1 MKDIGNHVKT
11 EIINFL
17 VEKYCY
23 DFLVEKYCYV
33 FKYVYFYS
41 VNLE

>member
-1 MKDIGNHVKT
+1 MKDVGNYVKI
-11 EIINFL
+11 EIINF
-17 VEKYCY
+17 
-23 DFLVEKYCYV
+23 FVEKYCYV